1 MNELSKK
8 YFLMSYFDVFLHNIF
23 SQLCVNSE
31 SITRDTLKN
40 LQKLDKINI
49 SFPILMETQE
59 KNNHLMK
66 LSFSQS
72 VMRIEQQIVDVF
84 LMAHFILGQKC

>member
-1 MNELSKK
+1 MRQNG
-8 YFLMSYFDVFLHNIF
+8 
-23 SQLCVNSE
+23 
-31 SITRDTLKN
+31 
-40 LQKLDKINI
+40 NI

-72 VMRIEQQIVDVF
+72 VMRIEQKL
-84 LMAHFILGQKC
+84 LMFSYGQFYIRLEMLRKCY